1 LFGLTKETIAVEIR
15 HARLW
20 DRKNLNLTGC
30 FEKST
35 GNIFA
40 IIRLSNGDRSEL
52 EPLPE
57 EIAKNTAVARIKA
70 MNALLD

>member
-1 LFGLTKETIAVEIR
+1 MTKETIAVEIR

-40 IIRLSNGDRSEL
+40 VIRLSNGDRSEL

-57 EIAKNTAVARIKA
+57 EIANNTAVARVKV

>member
-1 LFGLTKETIAVEIR
+1 MFGLTKETIAIEIK

-40 IIRLSNGDRSEL
+40 VIRLSNGDRSEL

-57 EIAKNTAVARIKA
+57 EIANNTAVARVKA